1 MTSYHPSSS
10 IELFRLG
17 ELGKNVADHG
27 HSAPITADSSFDLE
41 TVLSYPKIATNGSM
55 NSFSTQ
61 WSTVTAQV
69 SNTTKQHSENKRR
82 KRKFLHFVKI
92 LMRIVKEKDEGKF
105 RNAKAVVCNWKGQK
119 HEGGI
124 ENFSESLSC
133 NLKQAVGPQY
143 WSEAREHLSQASA
156 HIKTKRLSFDTT
168 TEPYTQS
175 SDITTPLQ
183 YEEEYCSPSHTTQMS
198 TRKTYRND
206 NLTTDEMKEMRMQ
219 KKRQWMV
226 IRVFLKRLQ
235 EKDQHLYR
243 KAHVIVND
251 CMRQHRQGRQSE
263 DRNRLSGSIETCLK
277 KQFGS
282 ELWMRAEH
290 IVSEAFVVRHEDQ

>member
-1 MTSYHPSSS
+1 MASYHPSPS
-10 IELFRLG
+10 IELFRLR
-17 ELGKNVADHG
+17 EPGKNFSDYG
-27 HSAPITADSSFDLE
+27 HSSLIAADSSFDLE

-61 WSTVTAQV
+61 WSSATAQV

-105 RNAKAVVCNWKGQK
+105 RNAKAVVCNWKRQK

-133 NLKQAVGPQY
+133 NLKQAVGPQF
-143 WSEAREHLSQASA
+143 WSEARERLSHASK
-156 HIKTKRLSFDTT
+156 HIKTKRSSFDTT
-168 TEPYTQS
+168 TESDTES

-183 YEEEYCSPSHTTQMS
+183 YEEDCCSRSHTTQIS
-198 TRKTYRND
+198 KRKTCRKD
-206 NLTTDEMKEMRMQ
+206 NMTTDEMKEMRIR

-235 EKDQHLYR
+235 KKDQHLYR
-243 KAHVIVND
+243 KAHAIVND
-251 CMRQHRQGRQSE
+251 CMRHHRQGRQSA
-263 DRNRLSGSIETCLK
+263 DRNSLSGNIETCLK
-277 KQFGS
+277 KEFGS
-282 ELWMRAEH
+282 ELWMRAEL
-290 IVSEAFVVRHEDQ
+290 IVSEALVVRHEDR